1 MSKVTALIS
10 DERPVIRIYGGDTD
24 DHVEIQFETKSDAN
38 VAVERLN
45 ELFKTATGLVFR
57 LGCGGRRPLIRIAAD
72 DRSVFDGTEE
82 VPEAEPTP
90 MATSTSPAL
99 SHRLLGEK

>member
-45 ELFKTATGLVFR
+45 ELFKTATGLTSPGSSPTSR
-57 LGCGGRRPLIRIAAD
+57 RKKLGRGVRDYTIGAVTRHQPWLLIRSSG
-72 DRSVFDGTEE
+72 RG
-82 VPEAEPTP
+82 
-90 MATSTSPAL
+90 
-99 SHRLLGEK
+99 